1 MKKYKFLTI
10 ILSLFLC
17 FSLFALTAC
26 STGNLEDPDLG
37 GDSVEDGGGSSSG
50 GDDGGDE
57 PEPEPEPD
65 VATSDYFDGVVI
77 LFRPDPN
84 SAEDRFTDGVT
95 GTQMTFNQLLDR
107 QISMLADDI
116 LNRLAG
122 VYGTGYGSI
131 EKVTELKDK
140 DGISPEYQSIP
151 ASYVAKNAFATYDE
165 VEGGY
170 LYSDGSVADG
180 SYFDLTQIASW
191 ANAVYTE
198 NGTLTNS
205 INSTEIFKYNFGLI
219 NAINGFSM
227 KTKTRTDEETPKWSF
242 RGFNDNS
249 DVAIEYQWNWNTNS
263 DTINHPDT
271 NSLFMNYR
279 DNLRLALSSLLLTG
293 EYDADNSYD
302 FDQTTYDNNL
312 SNIGHIGLLSYDKQV
327 IKNFIKDVIIGK
339 DLIDAD
345 NEALRL
351 LNENFDLTNFTGI
364 EPDAETLLTMT
375 ESERD
380 VLDTMHTYKA
390 YDLIVDAIVEQ
401 AASNTF
407 DGVAPIYA
415 EMPRLSSMY
424 MSWEQIDAE
433 AEATGTEFKTSTSL
447 RINSIIIL
455 PKDIV
460 RLNLA
465 LCFFEALTGDKD
477 FYAKVNINFVADDNS
492 YTTSKNTPVKIG
504 EQEVGDYEEG
514 TGGNSSGPNIPEL
527 SSSDNTFLIEASDFG
542 EKEDNPFYVGESEDG
557 STDLPFDPPEGMGD
571 GGIYEFPIW
580 SPHNLPIDDI
590 TTFNNPYT
598 MEQSNSVSAT
608 VYFDGGS
615 NYMELS
621 FEFFED
627 EGCTTP
633 CVGIPEYSFGLIDFD
648 FEWENL

>member
-1 MKKYKFLTI
+1 MKKYKFLSI

-57 PEPEPEPD
+57 PEPEPD

-77 LFRPDPN
+77 LFRPDAN
-84 SAEDRFTDGVT
+84 SAEDSFMDGIT

-116 LNRLAG
+116 LNRLVG
-122 VYGTGYGSI
+122 VYGTGYNTI
-131 EKVTELKDK
+131 DEVIELKDK
-140 DGISPEYQSIP
+140 EGISPEYQSIP

-165 VEGGY
+165 LEGGY
-170 LYSDGSVADG
+170 LYSDGSVADD

-191 ANAVYTE
+191 AYTA
-198 NGTLTNS
+198 NDNKGTVIYGTSVQDNE
-205 INSTEIFKYNFGLI
+205 INKNFGFQNAIIGWNTTADRSGITKMFTGFI
-219 NAINGFSM
+219 NIESYLNPWKWTLDQNVYDDTDFDTFINGFSE
-227 KTKTRTDEETPKWSF
+227 K
-242 RGFNDNS
+242 
-249 DVAIEYQWNWNTNS
+249 
-263 DTINHPDT
+263 
-271 NSLFMNYR
+271 YR
-279 DNLRLALSSLLLTG
+279 DNLRMALSSLLLTG
-293 EYDADNSYD
+293 EYDAESSYD

-351 LNENFDLTNFTGI
+351 LEENFDLTNFTGI
-364 EPDAETLLTMT
+364 EPDSDTLLNMSQEEIAT
-375 ESERD
+375 
-380 VLDTMHTYKA
+380 LDTMHTYKA
-390 YDLIVDAIVEQ
+390 YDLIIDAIVEQ

-447 RINSIIIL
+447 KINSIIIL

-492 YTTSKNTPVKIG
+492 YTTSKTTPVKIG

-542 EKEDNPFYVGESEDG
+542 EYEDNPFYMGEDENG
-557 STDLPFDPPEGMGD
+557 A
-571 GGIYEFPIW
+571 IYEFPIW

>member
-1 MKKYKFLTI
+1 MKKYKFLSI

-50 GDDGGDE
+50 GDDSGD
-57 PEPEPEPD
+57 EPEPEPD

-77 LFRPDPN
+77 LFRPDAN
-84 SAEDRFTDGVT
+84 SAEDRFTDGIT

-116 LNRLAG
+116 LNRLVG
-122 VYGTGYGSI
+122 VYGTGYDSI
-131 EKVTELKDK
+131 EEVIELRDK
-140 DGISPEYQSIP
+140 EGISPEYQSIP

-165 VEGGY
+165 LEGGY
-170 LYSDGSVADG
+170 LYSDGSVADD

-191 ANAVYTE
+191 AYTA
-198 NGTLTNS
+198 NDNKGTVIYGTSVQDNE
-205 INSTEIFKYNFGLI
+205 INKNFGFQ
-219 NAINGFSM
+219 NAIIGWNTTADRSGITKMFTGFINIESYLNPWNWTLDNEYNDVDFDRFIDGFSD
-227 KTKTRTDEETPKWSF
+227 K
-242 RGFNDNS
+242 
-249 DVAIEYQWNWNTNS
+249 
-263 DTINHPDT
+263 
-271 NSLFMNYR
+271 YR
-279 DNLRLALSSLLLTG
+279 DNLRMALSSLLLTG
-293 EYDADNSYD
+293 EYDAESLYD

-351 LNENFDLTNFTGI
+351 LEENFDLTNFTGI
-364 EPDAETLLTMT
+364 EPDSDTLLNMT
-375 ESERD
+375 EEEIAT
-380 VLDTMHTYKA
+380 LDTMHTYKA

-433 AEATGTEFKTSTSL
+433 AEATGTEFRTSTAL
-447 RINSIIIL
+447 KINSIIIL

-465 LCFFEALTGDKD
+465 YCFFEALTGDKD

-492 YTTSKNTPVKIG
+492 YKTNTTTPVKIG
-504 EQEVGDYEEG
+504 EQVIGDYEG
-514 TGGNSSGPNIPEL
+514 GNGGNSPSGPGIPEL
-527 SSSDNTFLIEASDFG
+527 SSNENSFLIEASDFG

-557 STDLPFDPPEGMGD
+557 STDLPFDPPDGMGD

-580 SPHNLPIDDI
+580 SPHDFAFDEIS
-590 TTFNNPYT
+590 TFSNPYT

>member
-57 PEPEPEPD
+57 PEPEPD

-77 LFRPDPN
+77 LFRPDAN
-84 SAEDRFTDGVT
+84 SAEDRFTDGIT

-116 LNRLAG
+116 LNRLVG
-122 VYGTGYGSI
+122 VYGTGYDSI
-131 EKVTELKDK
+131 EEVIELRDK
-140 DGISPEYQSIP
+140 EGISPEYQSIP
-151 ASYVAKNAFATYDE
+151 ASYVAKNAFATFDE
-165 VEGGY
+165 LEGGY

-180 SYFDLTQIASW
+180 TNVDLKQVASW
-191 ANAVYTE
+191 GYATE
-198 NGTLTNS
+198 KNNGTIWFN
-205 INSTEIFKYNFGLI
+205 
-219 NAINGFSM
+219 
-227 KTKTRTDEETPKWSF
+227 TD
-242 RGFNDNS
+242 
-249 DVAIEYQWNWNTNS
+249 NTNLDVIVNNFAFQDAILGKNTVVNS
-263 DTINHPDT
+263 RGLDNEFLGFYTGTNISYLNPWNLAYAYDNDTKK
-271 NSLFMNYR
+271 F
-279 DNLRLALSSLLLTG
+279 DNRNALRMALSNILLTG
-293 EYDADNSYD
+293 TYDVDAVYD
-302 FDQTTYDNNL
+302 DQYFDQTTYDNNL

-351 LNENFDLTNFTGI
+351 LEENFDLTNFTGI
-364 EPDAETLLTMT
+364 EPDSETLLNMT
-375 ESERD
+375 EEEIAT
-380 VLDTMHTYKA
+380 LDTMHTYKA

-447 RINSIIIL
+447 KINSIIIL

-477 FYAKVNINFVADDNS
+477 FYAKVNITFVADANS
-492 YTTSKNTPVKIG
+492 YTTSKTTPVKIG
-504 EQEVGDYEEG
+504 EQGFDDD
-514 TGGNSSGPNIPEL
+514 NAI
-527 SSSDNTFLIEASDFG
+527 DNTFLIEASDFG

-580 SPHNLPIDDI
+580 SPHDFAFDEIS
-590 TTFNNPYT
+590 TFSNPYS

-633 CVGIPEYSFGLIDFD
+633 YVDMPEYSFGLIDFD

>member
-57 PEPEPEPD
+57 PEPEPE

-84 SAEDRFTDGVT
+84 SAEDSFTDGVT

-116 LNRLAG
+116 LNRLVG
-122 VYGTGYGSI
+122 VYGTGYDSI
-131 EKVTELKDK
+131 EEVIELKDK
-140 DGISPEYQSIP
+140 DGISLVEYGSIP

-165 VEGGY
+165 LEGGY

-180 SYFDLTQIASW
+180 TNVDLKQVASW
-191 ANAVYTE
+191 GYATE
-198 NGTLTNS
+198 KNNGTIWFNTDNTNLDV
-205 INSTEIFKYNFGLI
+205 IVNNFAFQDAILGKNTVVNSRGLD
-219 NAINGFSM
+219 NEFLGFYIGTNESYLN
-227 KTKTRTDEETPKWSF
+227 PWKWSTLNF
-242 RGFNDNS
+242 ETIS
-249 DVAIEYQWNWNTNS
+249 DEIRN
-263 DTINHPDT
+263 
-271 NSLFMNYR
+271 
-279 DNLRLALSSLLLTG
+279 NLRMALSSLLLTG
-293 EYDADNSYD
+293 EYDAESSYD

-351 LNENFDLTNFTGI
+351 LEENFDLTNFTGI
-364 EPDAETLLTMT
+364 EPDSDTLLNMSQEEIAT
-375 ESERD
+375 
-380 VLDTMHTYKA
+380 LDTMHTYKA
-390 YDLIVDAIVEQ
+390 YDLIIDAIVEQ

-447 RINSIIIL
+447 KINSIIIL

-492 YTTSKNTPVKIG
+492 YTTSKTTPVKIG